1 MTLRTWYPDRRLTG
15 TIIALVLLLFAGACS
30 STTRGSGSGSG
41 NLITSESIES
51 LGLEANDAYFVV
63 DRIRPAWLRQRGP
76 TSIQDPNSGFPVVYL
91 DGTRYG
97 DIGEL
102 RGIRADQVATIQYL
116 SSADATTRFGLGH
129 VGGAILV
136 MTRR

>member
-1 MTLRTWYPDRRLTG
+1 MTLRLWDPDRRLTG
-15 TIIALVLLLFAGACS
+15 TIVALAMLLIAAACT
-30 STTRGSGSGSG
+30 STTRGSGAGTG
-41 NLITSESIES
+41 DLITSESIES
-51 LGLEANDAYFVV
+51 LGLAANDAYFVV

-76 TSIQDPNSGFPVVYL
+76 SSIQNPNSGFAVVYL

-97 DIGEL
+97 EIGEL

-116 SSADATTRFGLGH
+116 NSSDATTRFGLGH